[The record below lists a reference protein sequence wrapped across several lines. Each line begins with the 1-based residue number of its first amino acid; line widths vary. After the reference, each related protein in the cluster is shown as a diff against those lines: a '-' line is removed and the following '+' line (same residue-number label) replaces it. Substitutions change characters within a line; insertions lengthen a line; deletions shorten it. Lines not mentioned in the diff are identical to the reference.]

1 MRKFVIG
8 ALLAGALSLVSGMQA
23 SAKLAAPAAGSAGAG
38 TGFPAFGYCIFGA
51 AFGPIWATLRLNR
64 ELTAAQAYQSM
75 SFCGLGAGMLIFQ
88 NQRP

>member
-8 ALLAGALSLVSGMQA
+8 ALLVGALSIVSAGNA
-23 SAKLAAPAAGSAGAG
+23 SAKLAAAPVGGAG
-38 TGFPAFGYCIFGA
+38 TGSGFPAFGYCIFGA

-75 SFCGLGAGMLIFQ
+75 SFCGLGAGMLIYQ
-88 NQRP
+88 NRRP